1 MMSKEDYYSMID
13 NILLGWN
20 LRNDINVKVGVEV
33 FTLPQCIVNY
43 NTLTN
48 WNCAEE
54 LKNIMINKNK
64 DYTWDNEDP
73 FYNFNSY
80 RLVWVEPEDWI
91 KTRIVDKV
99 SRIKWLL
106 SAQHINWAVNW
117 ESLADSWMDLWA
129 YILILYLY
137 VLNKED
143 DKNKEELEHTVY
155 AETLYEWKY

>member
-1 MMSKEDYYSMID
+1 MMSKEKYYSTISD
-13 NILLGWN
+13 ILSGWN
-20 LRNDINVKVGVEV
+20 MYNDINVKVGIEI

-54 LKNIMINKNK
+54 LKYIMINKNK

-80 RLVWVEPEDWI
+80 KLVWVEPEDGI

-99 SRIKWLL
+99 SRIKWLI
-106 SAQHINWAVNW
+106 SAQHTNWAVNW

-137 VLNKED
+137 ALNKED
-143 DKNKEELEHTVY
+143 DWTKEILEHTVST
-155 AETLYEWKY
+155 ETLYEDKQ